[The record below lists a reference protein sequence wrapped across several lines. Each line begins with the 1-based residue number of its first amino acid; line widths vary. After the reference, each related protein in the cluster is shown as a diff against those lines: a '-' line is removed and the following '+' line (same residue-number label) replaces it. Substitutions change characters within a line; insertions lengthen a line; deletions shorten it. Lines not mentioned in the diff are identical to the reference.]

1 MISDTHKFIF
11 IHINKTGGTS
21 IEKAFEPNADQRD
34 VQHKHA
40 SVAFYKQR
48 FPDQFRTYFRFAFVR
63 NPWDW
68 LVSRYHWS
76 KDRQRLFDY
85 SFDEFLRRLKR
96 RIRLS
101 ERALWLE
108 DQALKPQLDRLTIGG
123 AIAVDFVGRFENLQ
137 GDFDL
142 VCSRLQIEPRTLQHV
157 YKSYHAHYADYYGDK
172 NRKIVEQLYAIDI
185 ATFGYRF
192 EDTPRPTWAPEERD
206 VAIARNSDPRRWS
219 WLPATWPRRVAKAG
233 TRALTSILTP
243 RATAQR
249 PDSPGLQ
256 GSVAIKPS
264 GITVARFSNNPIIVP
279 SMMPSSDGSSINGPS
294 LIRVP
299 AWIEK
304 PLGRYYLYF
313 AHHQGKYIRL
323 AFTDELH
330 GAWSIYQP
338 GTLPLASTPCN
349 AIENEEVAHNKHLA
363 SPDVHVDDEA
373 REIRMYF
380 HGPVYTS
387 GPVTKVSSYKQ
398 LSLVATSKDGLTFA
412 ARHERLGNPYFRVFR
427 WDGAWY
433 AIGMPGVIYR
443 SADGLKGFVEG
454 PALFTPNMRHS
465 AVRINGTL
473 LQVFYSVV
481 GDNPERILL
490 STIDLRVPWMS
501 WQASEP
507 RVVLEPQMEWE
518 GANLPAMPSV
528 KGIARRPLRELRDP
542 AIFVE
547 AGKTYLLYSVAGE
560 SGIAISELNMIGRQI
575 ASESDPAE

>member
-21 IEKAFEPNADQRD
+21 IEKVFEPNADQED
-34 VQHKHA
+34 VQYKHD
-40 SVAFYKQR
+40 SVAFYSR
-48 FPDQFRTYFRFAFVR
+48 TFPDQFRTYFKFAFAR

-68 LVSRYHWS
+68 LVSRYFWS

-85 SFDEFLRRLKR
+85 SFDEFLRRLKN

-108 DQALKPQLDRLTIGG
+108 DALKPQLDRLTIRG
-123 AIAVDFVGRFENLQ
+123 AIALDFVGRFENLQ
-137 GDFDL
+137 SDFDL
-142 VCSRLQIEPRTLQHV
+142 VCSRLRTEPRTLPHV
-157 YKSYHAHYADYYGDK
+157 NKANHARYADYYSEE

-185 ATFGYRF
+185 ATFGYHF
-192 EDTPRPTWAPEERD
+192 EDAPRPAPEERD
-206 VAIARNSDPRRWS
+206 VAIAMNPDPRRRNWMRFGE
-219 WLPATWPRRVAKAG
+219 AC
-233 TRALTSILTP
+233 TRTFRSILTP
-243 RATAQR
+243 RATSQR
-249 PDSPGLQ
+249 PDSPRLQ
-256 GSVAIKPS
+256 GPVAIKPS
-264 GITVARFSNNPIIVP
+264 GIRVARFANNPIIVP
-279 SMMPSSDGSSINGPS
+279 SMMPTSDGSSINGPS

-299 AWIEK
+299 AWIEN
-304 PLGRYYLYF
+304 PLGKYYLYF

-323 AFTDELH
+323 AFADELH
-330 GAWSIYQP
+330 GAWSIHQP
-338 GTLPLASTPCN
+338 GALALASTPCN
-349 AIENEEVAHNKHLA
+349 TIENDEAARSKHLA

-380 HGPVYTS
+380 HGPVHAS

-398 LSLVATSKDGLTFA
+398 LSLVATSKDGLTFTP
-412 ARHERLGNPYFRVFR
+412 RSERLGNPYFRVFR

-433 AIGMPGVIYR
+433 ALGMPGVIYR
-443 SADGLKGFVEG
+443 SEDGLKGFVEG
-454 PALFTPNMRHS
+454 PTLFTPNMRHS

-490 STIDLRVPWMS
+490 STIDLHLPWMR
-501 WQASEP
+501 WQANEP
-507 RVVLEPQMEWE
+507 SVVLEPRMEWE

-528 KGIARRPLRELRDP
+528 RGIARRPLRELRDP

-547 AGKTYLLYSVAGE
+547 AGRTYLLYSVAGE
-560 SGIAISELNMIGRQI
+560 SGIAISELHMI
-575 ASESDPAE
+575 

>member
-1 MISDTHKFIF
+1 VISNIHEFIF

-21 IEKAFEPNADQRD
+21 IEKAFQPDADQVD
-34 VQHKHA
+34 VRHKHA
-40 SVAFYKQR
+40 PVAFYKLT
-48 FPDQFRTYFRFAFVR
+48 FPDQFRTYFKFAFVR

-76 KDRQRLFDY
+76 RDRQHLFDY
-85 SFDEFLRRLKR
+85 SFDEFLTRLKK

-101 ERALWLE
+101 QTALWLE
-108 DQALKPQLDRLTIGG
+108 DEALKPQLDRLTIKG

-137 GDFDL
+137 SDFDL
-142 VCSRLQIEPRTLQHV
+142 VCCRLQIEPRTLQHV
-157 YKSYHAHYADYYGDK
+157 HKTHHAHYADYYSDE
-172 NRKIVEQLYAIDI
+172 NRKIVEQLYAADI

-192 EDTPRPTWAPEERD
+192 EDAPRPTWAPQERD
-206 VAIARNSDPRRWS
+206 VAIARNPGPRRWS
-219 WLPATWPRRVAKAG
+219 WRPATWPGHVAKAG
-233 TRALTSILTP
+233 KRALMSIITP
-243 RATAQR
+243 GATAQR

-256 GSVAIKPS
+256 DPAAIKPS
-264 GITVARFSNNPIIVP
+264 GIKVARFGNNPIIVP
-279 SMMPSSDGSSINGPS
+279 SMMPAIDGSSINGPS

-299 AWIEK
+299 AWIER

-323 AFTDELH
+323 AFADELH

-338 GTLPLASTPCN
+338 GTLPLAITPCD
-349 AIENEEVAHNKHLA
+349 AIENAEVARKKHLA
-363 SPDVHVDDEA
+363 SPDVHVDEEA

-380 HGPVYTS
+380 HGPVHAS
-387 GPVTKVSSYKQ
+387 GSVTKVSSYEQ

-412 ARHERLGNPYFRVFR
+412 ARSERLGNPYFRAFR
-427 WDGAWY
+427 WDGSWY
-433 AIGMPGVIYR
+433 ALGMPGVIYR
-443 SADGLKGFVEG
+443 SVDGLKGFVEG
-454 PALFTPNMRHS
+454 PTLFTPNMRHS
-465 AVRINGTL
+465 AVKINGTI

-490 STIDLRVPWMS
+490 STIDLRLPWMK
-501 WQASEP
+501 WHASEP

-528 KGIARRPLRELRDP
+528 RGIARRPLRELRDP
-542 AIFVE
+542 AIFIE

-560 SGIAISELNMIGRQI
+560 SGIAISELYMT
-575 ASESDPAE
+575 

>member
-11 IHINKTGGTS
+11 IHVNKTGGTS
-21 IEKAFEPNADQRD
+21 IEKAFDPDADHRD

-40 SVAFYKQR
+40 SVGFYKQT
-48 FPDQFRTYFRFAFVR
+48 FPDQFRTYFKFAFVR

-76 KDRQRLFDY
+76 KNRQHLFDY
-85 SFDEFLRRLKR
+85 SFDEFLRRLKK

-101 ERALWLE
+101 EGALWLE
-108 DQALKPQLDRLTIGG
+108 DEALKPQFDRLTIGG

-137 GDFDL
+137 SDFDL
-142 VCSRLQIEPRTLQHV
+142 VCSRLRIEPRSLQHV
-157 YKSYHAHYADYYGDK
+157 YSSKHAHYADYYSDE

-192 EDTPRPTWAPEERD
+192 ADAPRPTCALKERE
-206 VAIARNSDPRRWS
+206 IGWS
-219 WLPATWPRRVAKAG
+219 WMPATRLSNAV
-233 TRALTSILTP
+233 TRALRSIL
-243 RATAQR
+243 AH
-249 PDSPGLQ
+249 SLGLQ
-256 GSVAIKPS
+256 GPAAIKPS
-264 GITVARFSNNPIIVP
+264 GIRVARFGNNPIIVP
-279 SMMPSSDGSSINGPS
+279 SMMPSDDGSSINGPS

-299 AWIEK
+299 AWIDK

-323 AFTDELH
+323 AFADELH
-330 GAWSIYQP
+330 GAWSIYRP

-349 AIENEEVAHNKHLA
+349 AIENAQVARDKHLA

-380 HGPVYTS
+380 HGPVRVA
-387 GPVTKVSSYKQ
+387 GPVTKTSSYKQ
-398 LSLVATSKDGLTFA
+398 LSLVATSKDGLTFT
-412 ARHERLGNPYFRVFR
+412 ARPERLGNPYFRVFR
-427 WDGAWY
+427 WDGAWF
-433 AIGMPGVIYR
+433 ALGMPGLIYR
-443 SADGLKGFVEG
+443 SADGLSGFVEG
-454 PALFTPNMRHS
+454 PTLFTPNMRHS
-465 AVRINGTL
+465 AVRIDGTS

-490 STIDLRVPWMS
+490 STIDLSLPWMR

-507 RVVLEPQMEWE
+507 SVVLEPEKEWE

-528 KGIARRPLRELRDP
+528 RGIARRQLRELRDP
-542 AIFVE
+542 AIFVDE
-547 AGKTYLLYSVAGE
+547 GRTYLLYSVAGE
-560 SGIAISELNMIGRQI
+560 SGIAISELHMT
-575 ASESDPAE
+575 